1 MSGKRYTLSEQT
13 AAGVQALVNSIPG
26 LPKHVGVENDYPA
39 PQPSGPVYFELVEQ
53 LEPCKSAL
61 AKRVRLVDP
70 ECLEFED
77 VSPLYTVKVYDIQSE
92 VRRWSI
98 ENGGYGLTP
107 APAGTRLQ
115 CVPDASA
122 DEITP
127 GQGDYTFWRVHSI
140 MSCKDCESSQ
150 GSSEGSSG
158 SGSGSGSE
166 SDGSSKEPPSG
177 SSASSEPPPPS
188 EGSSKSSAI
197 VPASW
202 TPGGYAALFI
212 TEMPDVRFE
221 EVMSY
226 TGPQEYACVPVD
238 PRYLEVCEV
247 DTMAVVSACPDEPV
261 VVGAKFCEDHVELK
275 FADPN
280 PGELVTVTMRL
291 TAIRK
296 GFRHD
301 RFTPRSERQFICNEL
316 FINSAYPAD

>member
-1 MSGKRYTLSEQT
+1 MSKRYTLSEKT
-13 AAGVQALVNSIPG
+13 AAGVNALVNSTPG
-26 LPKHVGVENDYPA
+26 LPTHFGVQNDFPGV
-39 PQPSGPVYFELVEQ
+39 PPTGPVYFELIEP
-53 LEPCKSAL
+53 LEACKSAE

-70 ECLEFED
+70 ECLEFE
-77 VSPLYTVKVYDIQSE
+77 VISPEYKVKVYDIQSE
-92 VRRWSI
+92 VRRW
-98 ENGGYGLTP
+98 GLEQMEGQSGTP
-107 APAGTRLQ
+107 PASVPAGTRIQ
-115 CVPDASA
+115 CIQDAAS

-127 GQGDYTFWRVHSI
+127 GKRDYAFWRVHSI
-140 MSCKDCESSQ
+140 MSCKECSSDSSQ
-150 GSSEGSSG
+150 GESSGSSG
-158 SGSGSGSE
+158 ISE
-166 SDGSSKEPPSG
+166 G
-177 SSASSEPPPPS
+177 SSASSEAPPPS

-221 EVMSY
+221 EVMTY
-226 TGPQEYACVPVD
+226 TGPQEYACVPID

-275 FADPN
+275 FADPA
-280 PGELVTVTMRL
+280 PDQVVTVTMRL

-296 GFRHD
+296 GFKHD